1 MVHLVTSTAATVV
14 DRIVPLSVLSS
25 LDCIVSVDV
34 LILVS
39 HRELDFNGL
48 ALGSDRVENLL
59 INLLRSIMPLSHLL
73 VPIVTLSRLLRVP
86 RAIIP
91 HVVLVL
97 HNVQAYL
104 LHLHFFLLIEVR
116 WQVVDALHSGLE
128 AMQLFLVWR
137 R

>member
-1 MVHLVTSTAATVV
+1 M
-14 DRIVPLSVLSS
+14 
-25 LDCIVSVDV
+25 
-34 LILVS
+34 
-39 HRELDFNGL
+39 
-48 ALGSDRVENLL
+48 ALGSDWVENLA
-59 INLLRSIMPLSHLL
+59 INLIGSIMPFSHFL

-97 HNVQAYL
+97 HNIQTHL

-128 AMQLFLVWR
+128 AMQLFLVLR